1 MDKVIEYAPAI
12 ALILVAIGLL
22 GYAIALVLAAFFPR
36 ALGGRGAQ
44 LAAWF
49 TTAPAQNLGLPC
61 AVISAFAIIAVLLK
75 AFPPA
80 SGASG
85 QLELKAFVGPG
96 PSTNQSVL
104 SRHLTNANSRAW
116 QHSLRSQSCRYQI
129 GRGVLHLASE
139 LRPCQEQRTTSN
151 NIREARTH

>member
-1 MDKVIEYAPAI
+1 MDKVIEYGPALAI
-12 ALILVAIGLL
+12 IIVALGLL

-49 TTAPAQNLGLPC
+49 QTAPAQNLGLPC
-61 AVISAFAIIAVLLK
+61 AAISAFAIIAVLLK

-85 QLELKAFVGPG
+85 QLLLKAFGLEFSG
-96 PSTNQSVL
+96 PSGPITLWLMCFLGFVFAL
-104 SRHLTNANSRAW
+104 KL
-116 QHSLRSQSCRYQI
+116 LR
-129 GRGVLHLASE
+129 
-139 LRPCQEQRTTSN
+139 TDT
-151 NIREARTH
+151 